1 MQDVNRGEVA
11 PWVMCGHRE
20 GHSKAWPAVR
30 MRGRGLNSNLFV
42 TLPKARATGHTKQA
56 YTLKASSL
64 LDRKSLSV
72 RLFGFDNRKAQGEF
86 VEHPYQLA
94 ELAGVSFHRDL
105 AGHDGVRE
113 GLLLEQDRI
122 E

>member
-1 MQDVNRGEVA
+1 MKIYKGEPRRMPSYSRVMYHQNR
-11 PWVMCGHRE
+11 PR
-20 GHSKAWPAVR
+20 
-30 MRGRGLNSNLFV
+30 
-42 TLPKARATGHTKQA
+42 T
-56 YTLKASSL
+56 
-64 LDRKSLSV
+64 RKSLSV
-72 RLFGFDNRKAQGEF
+72 RLLGFDNRKAQGEF

-122 E
+122 EGRARECDTGIRLGGELAGEVREGRVLQVH